1 MFKDRAELSMPSP
14 GPVRVPRDLILPF
27 TQVFNELRARNLCRP
42 CCQLPSPSSTVRS
55 SNKPREEASWHW
67 DSAAARGPSRP
78 FLGAGRLQLLAVLLS
93 TRKQTVG
100 GIIPPRCVAPARRTA
115 LAGRQSCRG
124 SGRIHCRMIAPGLAR
139 SAWLGF
145 PLLCRL
151 LGLEVFGL
159 RR

>member
-1 MFKDRAELSMPSP
+1 MAL
-14 GPVRVPRDLILPF
+14 G
-27 TQVFNELRARNLCRP
+27 LC
-42 CCQLPSPSSTVRS
+42 
-55 SNKPREEASWHW
+55 
-67 DSAAARGPSRP
+67 AARGPSRP

-151 LGLEVFGL
+151 LG
-159 RR
+159 